1 MDTTSNG
8 TYEATEARHPWTEVK
23 WVKVNINFTVEVD
36 AEAWDMTY
44 GIDAPGGV
52 RELRRDVKSYFE
64 NATTAAHE
72 EGLIR

>member
-36 AEAWDMTY
+36 AEAWADTY
-44 GIDAPGGV
+44 SIDAPGGV

-64 NATTAAHE
+64 NATSAAHD

>member
-1 MDTTSNG
+1 MTD

-36 AEAWDMTY
+36 AEGWDMTY
-44 GIDAPGGV
+44 GIPGGGGV
-52 RELRRDVKSYFE
+52 RELRREVKSYFE
-64 NATTAAHE
+64 NETTAAHE